1 MKNVTARVRKSLQM
15 SVMETKRGLIAQI
28 KRLRTPAGIVAMLL
42 LSACSASESAGVGD
56 PGLMVKLS
64 FSPNHVMVDNGNDY
78 VWKGVSVELNGKYRY
93 ATEVLPRGASS
104 IPFSEFRDEAGN
116 AFERRQSAPH
126 RMTLRVKEGFGGKP
140 GTWQW

>member
-1 MKNVTARVRKSLQM
+1 MKNVPMKVQKSFRK
-15 SVMETKRGLIAQI
+15 SVMETKQGIIAQI
-28 KRLRTPAGIVAMLL
+28 KRLLTPAGIVAVLL
-42 LSACSASESAGVGD
+42 LSACSASGSSESGD

-64 FSPNHVMVDNGNDY
+64 FSPNHVMVDNGNDF
-78 VWKGVSVELNGKYRY
+78 VWKGVSVELNGTYRY
-93 ATEVLPRGASS
+93 AAEVLPRGASS

-116 AFERRQSAPH
+116 AFERRLSVPH